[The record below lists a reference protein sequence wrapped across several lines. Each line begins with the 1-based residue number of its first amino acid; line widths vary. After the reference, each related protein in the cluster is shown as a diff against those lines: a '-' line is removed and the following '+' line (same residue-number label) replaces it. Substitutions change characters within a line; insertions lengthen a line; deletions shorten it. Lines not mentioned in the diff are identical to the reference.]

1 MGSGSLQ
8 STSLQSTS
16 LQSSSFSSGGEN
28 TGIPGMSD
36 SEKGLLG
43 LLSWWMTMNFIGII
57 YALIMVD
64 LRGGAGVFQTEGV
77 ASFTSRIG
85 SAIVRILSLGVFAT
99 RPPPPFKSDE
109 NTSNDSQNGGSSQNN
124 PNIVKYLFALIGF
137 LFLGVLFPSNIVGTR
152 ENFIDLGE
160 LPDFSSKNK
169 NKPGDIIENAK
180 IGLAKI
186 MAHPKSIL
194 LKEHENLIKNI
205 KERNRQFKSSTE
217 SWEEKFEKNEDSD
230 NYYKAKKGAFPGW
243 VSIND

>member
-1 MGSGSLQ
+1 M
-8 STSLQSTS
+8 
-16 LQSSSFSSGGEN
+16 
-28 TGIPGMSD
+28 
-36 SEKGLLG
+36 
-43 LLSWWMTMNFIGII
+43 
-57 YALIMVD
+57 
-64 LRGGAGVFQTEGV
+64 
-77 ASFTSRIG
+77 
-85 SAIVRILSLGVFAT
+85 
-99 RPPPPFKSDE
+99 
-109 NTSNDSQNGGSSQNN
+109 
-124 PNIVKYLFALIGF
+124 
-137 LFLGVLFPSNIVGTR
+137 GTR
-152 ENFIDLGE
+152 ENLIDLGE